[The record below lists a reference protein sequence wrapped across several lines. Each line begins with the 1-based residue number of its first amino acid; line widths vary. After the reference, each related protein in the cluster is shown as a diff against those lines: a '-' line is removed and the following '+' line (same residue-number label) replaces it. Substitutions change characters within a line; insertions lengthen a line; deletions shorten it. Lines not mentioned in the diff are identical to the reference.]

1 MSNTLPCIMGYNSAI
16 IKENVALEFI
26 FSKEVWNASKDKESW
41 WLQSINTRRGESQ
54 AYHKG
59 KSQET
64 RETIERCRASLEAHR
79 KEEKKVT
86 ELKGQQRI
94 VYKRLHYD
102 RDVRLLVV
110 SFKSR
115 YGDVCWTPKWR
126 DVIRIF
132 WRALRTEVEENQ
144 ERDLKGFRRVI
155 TKSANLLIKNIK

>member
-1 MSNTLPCIMGYNSAI
+1 M
-16 IKENVALEFI
+16 
-26 FSKEVWNASKDKESW
+26 
-41 WLQSINTRRGESQ
+41 
-54 AYHKG
+54 
-59 KSQET
+59 
-64 RETIERCRASLEAHR
+64 
-79 KEEKKVT
+79 
-86 ELKGQQRI
+86 KGQQRI